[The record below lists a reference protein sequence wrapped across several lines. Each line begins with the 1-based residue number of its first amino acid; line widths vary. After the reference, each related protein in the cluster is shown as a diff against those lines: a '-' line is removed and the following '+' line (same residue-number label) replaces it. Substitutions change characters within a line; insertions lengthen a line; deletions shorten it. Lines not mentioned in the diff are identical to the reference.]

1 MVKYLKRLYD
11 KIFKSAEDIEHKK
24 KVQYYN
30 RNDNKFRISEDVIG
44 ASGGSRNSN

>member
-24 KVQYYN
+24 KVHYYN
-30 RNDNKFRISEDVIG
+30 RNDNKTTKTRT
-44 ASGGSRNSN
+44 NLKTKQP